1 MKKRLKERYQVGRD
15 EAIIKN
21 YYSKEINKGM
31 SYKAVRVDKI
41 GFLIL
46 LFALSLAFFS
56 SITNTLILPI
66 YISLALVYLT
76 SRALVKFKTKKRDE
90 KVVKVKEDLKSR
102 KLMREISQ
110 MNREE
115 FVTYIKGVLER
126 HYQTEFFYAKD
137 DIDLEATINGRIYGV
152 KCMKSSQEDKVIKD
166 KVRDFYN
173 YINYLNYQEGIMVSS
188 SYFQDGAEDGHSLI
202 LIDFSRLKEILKGI
216 NEYPSDE
223 IIDQFI
229 IDRYKHNKKKMEGQI
244 KSVNNWKIIR
254 LYLMFIIFY
263 VISFFTD
270 LSLYYK
276 ILGIICFV
284 IASSMGALKVTDI
297 IKNRGK
303 RALHD

>member
-46 LFALSLAFFS
+46 LFALSLVFFS

-76 SRALVKFKTKKRDE
+76 SRALVKFKTKKRDD

-284 IASSMGALKVTDI
+284 IASCMGALKVTDI

>member
-46 LFALSLAFFS
+46 LFALSLVFFS

-76 SRALVKFKTKKRDE
+76 SRALVKFKTKKRND

-202 LIDFSRLKEILKGI
+202 LIDFSGLKEILKGI